1 LPNLIIVDDVAD
13 WSADLPD
20 AEVVQADDYLTQ
32 PEDFPK
38 RNVRI
43 FNLCRSYRYQS
54 SGYYVSL
61 LARARGHKPLPGAA
75 TIQDLKIRSIEHL
88 VTEELNQLI
97 QSSLKPLQS
106 DNFTL
111 SIYFGRNL
119 AKRYQRLA
127 TAIFNLLPAPLL
139 RAELRRKQGEWQ
151 LRKLNPVAL
160 GEAPERHLAF
170 IKEAASLYFSRPGKE
185 ARKSRRGP
193 YDLAILVNEKEEFP
207 PSDPGAIRRFVQ
219 AGRSVGFNV
228 ELISRND
235 SGRIAEFDALFIR
248 ETTQVNHHTYRCA
261 SRAAREGLIV
271 IDDPDSII
279 RCSNKVFLEEC
290 LARKRIP
297 RPKTLVVHRRN
308 ADTIADEVGL
318 PCVLKEPDSSFSQGV
333 IRVSTA
339 EELANEV
346 KRMLARSDLIIAQQF
361 LPTDYDWRVGILAGQ
376 PLFACRYYMVK
387 RHWQIYKR
395 DARGKVSSGNFDTLP
410 LADVPSSVIRLAE
423 RAARTMG
430 NGFYGVDIKQ
440 YGQRLG
446 VIEVNDNPN
455 IDHGVED
462 KVLGKALYQKIMQTL
477 FDRVQQHKQGTH
489 G

>member
-1 LPNLIIVDDVAD
+1 LTNLIIVDDVAD
-13 WSADLPD
+13 WSEEIRD
-20 AEVVQADDYLTQ
+20 AQVVRADDYLTQ
-32 PEDFPK
+32 PEQFSQ
-38 RNVRI
+38 RHVRI

-75 TIQDLKIRSIEHL
+75 TIQDLKIRSIDHL
-88 VTEELNQLI
+88 VSEELHQLI
-97 QSSLKPLQS
+97 QTSLKSLQG
-106 DNFTL
+106 DEFTL
-111 SIYFGRNL
+111 SIYFGSNL

-139 RAELRRKQGEWQ
+139 RAEFRRKQEEWQ
-151 LRKLNPVAL
+151 LRKLNPVGL
-160 GEAPERHLAF
+160 GEAPESHLPF
-170 IKEAASLYFSRPGKE
+170 IRQSASAYFSRSGE
-185 ARKSRRGP
+185 TRRTRRGP

-207 PSDPGAIRRFVQ
+207 PSDPAAIRRFVQ
-219 AGRSVGFNV
+219 AGRTVGFNV
-228 ELISRND
+228 ELISRED
-235 SGRIAEFDALFIR
+235 YGHIAEFDALFIR
-248 ETTQVNHHTYRCA
+248 ETTQVNHHTYRFA

-308 ADTIADEVGL
+308 ADTIAATVGL

-333 IRVSTA
+333 IRVSSP
-339 EELANEV
+339 EELASEV
-346 KRMLARSDLIIAQQF
+346 KRMLSRSDLIIAQQF
-361 LPTDYDWRVGILAGQ
+361 LPTDYDWRVGILAGE

-387 RHWQIYKR
+387 HHWQIYKR
-395 DARGKVSSGNFDTLP
+395 DARGRVSSGNFDTLP
-410 LADVPSSVIRLAE
+410 LEDVPAAVIRLAE

-440 YGQRLG
+440 HGQHLG
-446 VIEVNDNPN
+446 VIEVNDNPSV
-455 IDHGVED
+455 DHGVED
-462 KVLGKALYQKIMQTL
+462 KVLGKALYHRIMQTL
-477 FDRVQQHKQGTH
+477 FDRVRQQKQVADG
-489 G
+489 